1 MDDVYE
7 FLIGRMNYDVVCIIK
22 DKVEFLNHQEDFMFC
37 LNQIINVKQE
47 YDYQIWTWENRVVNY
62 SKYMIYHMYRQPLSR
77 FYKHILRNNR
87 TKQELNRTKQS
98 IAININ

>member
-37 LNQIINVKQE
+37 LNQIININQE
-47 YDYQIWTWENRVVNY
+47 HDYHIRAWMR
-62 SKYMIYHMYRQPLSR
+62 SFGRRKPPRGAR

-87 TKQELNRTKQS
+87 IKHRVYCEG
-98 IAININ
+98 